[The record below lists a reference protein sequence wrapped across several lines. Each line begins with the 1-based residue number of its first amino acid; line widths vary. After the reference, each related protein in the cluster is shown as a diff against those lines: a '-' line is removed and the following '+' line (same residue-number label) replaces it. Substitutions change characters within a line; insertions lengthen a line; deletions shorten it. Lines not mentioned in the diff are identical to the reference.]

1 MAMPFR
7 IEKLMYQPT
16 YWKWRFIEECNAASD
31 WEIAF
36 QEFEFTKHCLE
47 TISKIDS
54 EGIGQ

>member
-1 MAMPFR
+1 
-7 IEKLMYQPT
+7 MYQPT

-36 QEFEFTKHCLE
+36 QEFEFTKHRLE